1 MSRLPISCF
10 IIAQDEADRI
20 ERTIRSVEPW
30 VDEVVVIDSGSTDDT
45 ITVAQNAHARVI
57 SQSWLGF
64 EAQKR
69 FAEEQCHHEW
79 VLNLDAD
86 EVVSPD
92 LQTKIIGLFHAGVPK
107 HAAIRHA
114 GPCHLPETDQT
125 ADLGSGP
132 LVRPAL

>member
-1 MSRLPISCF
+1 MQKIK
-10 IIAQDEADRI
+10 ADRFAK
-20 ERTIRSVEPW
+20 TIRSVEPW

-45 ITVAQNAHARVI
+45 ITIAQNAHARVI

-64 EAQKR
+64 GAQKR

-86 EVVSPD
+86 EVVPTD

-107 HAAIRHA
+107 HTAYGIRHA
-114 GPCHLPETDQT
+114 DPRHLAGTDQT
-125 ADLGSGP
+125 ADLGSGS
-132 LVRPAL
+132 LVRSSL